1 MRGIIR
7 WKRLFFVM
15 AIMLCLGEV
24 YGSQIMVRDPAFQ
37 STNWRQRRGM
47 IRQPE
52 QTDSKSAI
60 SNVPSIPFFAAK
72 DGVLLACG
80 TKTMPHNYRKWRTS
94 KLCLTA
100 AGTTPAGMDGSDET
114 EEGMNADVSIE
125 YCTGCRWNLRSA
137 WLMQELLTTFE
148 EESNLHSVTMIPIR
162 PPAPGGIFRVTVN
175 DSITLWDRKIE
186 GRFPEAKEVKRL
198 VRDIVAPTRDLGHSD
213 VAKTSGSDT
222 STASDDDCIEC
233 QEDTNIIDMNN
244 AAIDTISDDPTIGN
258 KSPHVCITYCTGCR
272 WMLRASWYAQE
283 LLSTF
288 SEDIN
293 SITLV
298 PSRPPAPG
306 GQFMVTLDG
315 VELWDRATE
324 DRFPEA
330 KELKQRIRDVISPS
344 RDLGHSDTTKMSIQD
359 EDDGMNDDD
368 AEAMRLFYGVN

>member
-1 MRGIIR
+1 
-7 WKRLFFVM
+7 
-15 AIMLCLGEV
+15 MLCLGEV

-162 PPAPGGIFRVTVN
+162 PPAPGGIFV
-175 DSITLWDRKIE
+175 
-186 GRFPEAKEVKRL
+186 
-198 VRDIVAPTRDLGHSD
+198 
-213 VAKTSGSDT
+213 
-222 STASDDDCIEC
+222 STFASDWIIVYYCMFN
-233 QEDTNIIDMNN
+233 NI
-244 AAIDTISDDPTIGN
+244 
-258 KSPHVCITYCTGCR
+258 YCTDECIGYC
-272 WMLRASWYAQE
+272 
-283 LLSTF
+283 
-288 SEDIN
+288 
-293 SITLV
+293 SI
-298 PSRPPAPG
+298 
-306 GQFMVTLDG
+306 F
-315 VELWDRATE
+315 
-324 DRFPEA
+324 
-330 KELKQRIRDVISPS
+330 
-344 RDLGHSDTTKMSIQD
+344 MSIL
-359 EDDGMNDDD
+359 
-368 AEAMRLFYGVN
+368 LFHSAGIARSDYLESHGQ